1 MRRLQRLKEWKNSI
15 ADWQSVQILKSHF
28 PRLYKWPPC
37 AIIDITTLVAQL
49 IVRKIEEKV
58 VKKLKA
64 RAGLHGVST
73 EEEHRRILREALLG
87 DTAKRLSFKEFLLKM
102 PDAGPDSVFERKRDK
117 GRDVE
122 L

>member
-1 MRRLQRLKEWKNSI
+1 MMLSLI
-15 ADWQSVQILKSHF
+15 ANKLM
-28 PRLYKWPPC
+28 P
-37 AIIDITTLVAQL
+37 QL
-49 IVRKIEEKV
+49 IVRRIEDKV

-87 DTAKRLSFKEFLLKM
+87 KAAKRPSFKEYLLRM
-102 PDAGPDSVFERKRDK
+102 PPIGPDSAFDRTPGRGRK
-117 GRDVE
+117 VV